1 VEPLPALGC
10 QAEWQRVEVGLIR
23 GGVVKALVRP
33 AAIVEVEV
41 AADRGTGLADV
52 VIGPQIHLLVFDAAP
67 QPLDEHVVPPS
78 PFAVHADGD
87 AVAGEQ
93 AGEGRAGEL

>member
-1 VEPLPALGC
+1 MLGR
-10 QAEWQRVEVGLIR
+10 QAEWRLVEVGLIWC
-23 GGVVKALVRP
+23 GVVKTLVRS

-52 VIGPQIHLLVFDAAP
+52 VVGPQVHLLIFDAAP
-67 QPLDEHVVPPS
+67 QPLNEHVVAPCAL
-78 PFAVHADGD
+78 AVHADGD

-93 AGEGRAGEL
+93 ASELSLIHI